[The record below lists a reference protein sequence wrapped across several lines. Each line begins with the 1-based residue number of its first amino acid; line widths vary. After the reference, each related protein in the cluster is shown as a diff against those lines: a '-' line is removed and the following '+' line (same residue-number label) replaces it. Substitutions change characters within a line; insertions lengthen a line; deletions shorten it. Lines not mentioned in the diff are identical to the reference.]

1 MNGLVL
7 LIIGLAVLLCGYI
20 FYGRWLCKQWG
31 VGENNEATPHTLWK
45 MVLTMSPQRP
55 PS

>member
-7 LIIGLAVLLCGYI
+7 LIISVAVLVCGYI

-31 VGENNEATPHTLWK
+31 VGELDKPTPPTPWR
-45 MVLTMSPQRP
+45 TASTTSPPRL